1 MATKKFILNE
11 IDIVYKPIE
20 GLISRPIITTPD
32 DAHILF
38 RENWDSMKIAL
49 VEQFKILLLN
59 RSHRVLGISNISS
72 GGISGTITDAKLI
85 FAIAL
90 KSGASSII
98 LAHNH
103 PSGNLQ
109 PSEADI
115 EITKRLKKGGTFL
128 DIQILDHLILN
139 GLDKTYNSVNN
150 YLGLG

>member
-32 DAHILF
+32 DAHSLF
-38 RENWDSMKIAL
+38 RENWDSMKIAI

-115 EITKRLKKGGTFL
+115 EITKRLRKGGTFL

-139 GLDKTYNSVNN
+139 GLDKTYNSVNS